1 MRGDVR
7 EEWLSTA
14 YMRLRQKYSSI
25 GIGLVMPALPILVR
39 MSRHLAVSPPPLN
52 PYEHRIG
59 VMAASGNSNRTI
71 GDSLGVSARAVEYQL
86 TKIYR
91 KLGICGRA
99 ELRRTLRRY
108 PAMMSGSGD

>member
-1 MRGDVR
+1 
-7 EEWLSTA
+7 
-14 YMRLRQKYSSI
+14 
-25 GIGLVMPALPILVR
+25 MPALPILVR
-39 MSRHLAVSPPPLN
+39 MSRHLAVSPPLN

-99 ELRRTLRRY
+99 ELRCALRRY
-108 PAMMSGSGD
+108 NDGETGG